1 MNWLKE
7 VFFYDVDTFTW
18 AEFVVDACVAFGLLL
33 LMVVGM
39 WVAYAYFG

>member
-7 VFFYDVDTFTW
+7 VLFYDVDTFTW
-18 AEFVVDACVAFGLLL
+18 AEFMVDACVAFGL

-39 WVAYAYFG
+39 WVAYAYLG